1 MDQRVRS
8 SFVAPRRIFDPLS
21 PIFLAP
27 YLRLM
32 QVYEESVL
40 RDRIWEW
47 IQANGDIF
55 EVWGSC
61 RVSHLLRLEN
71 GFKDHIPKG
80 FLPKSKP
87 EVKMYNWLG
96 KVAGLETFLDNEEQR
111 SFRIVEDTAALTE
124 FENAFVHYVKDHK
137 AGRYFSFVELG
148 QDVCVVGVADMEI
161 EALKARVTKLPYVT
175 VTRKFTRGDS
185 FQVDQSAVTARLIKY
200 DEEGQEEDQE
210 EDQDEGRGRAA
221 PVRKKHR
228 PH

>member
-1 MDQRVRS
+1 VDQRVRS

-96 KVAGLETFLDNEEQR
+96 KVVGLETFLDDEEQR

-124 FENAFVHYVKDHK
+124 FENAFVHYVKGHK

-175 VTRKFTRGDS
+175 VTRKFTHGDS
-185 FQVDQSAVTARLIKY
+185 FQVDQSAVTARLMKY
-200 DEEGQEEDQE
+200 GAEAQEENHE
-210 EDQDEGRGRAA
+210 EDKDEV
-221 PVRKKHR
+221 PMRKR
-228 PH
+228 RRSQ